1 MEFESLGILAV
12 PVITVIC
19 FLVAEAVK
27 ITPLDNKWL
36 PLLCGISGGCL
47 GVVAMYVMAE
57 FPANDVLT
65 AIAVGVV
72 SGLAATGVHQVYKQ
86 LTKEE

>member
-1 MEFESLGILAV
+1 MDFESLGILAV
-12 PVITVIC
+12 PVITIIC
-19 FLVAEAVK
+19 FLVAEGVK

-47 GVVAMYVMAE
+47 GVVAMYVMAD
-57 FPANDVLT
+57 FPANDILT
-65 AIAVGVV
+65 AIDVGTV

-86 LTKEE
+86 LTKE